1 MPATQPATTP
11 PERQFWREKQVIAT
25 WCPVHRATLWKWI
38 RAGKFPKP
46 VRLGTRT
53 VAWRDQDLR
62 AWAASRKSG
71 TLGAAV

>member
-1 MPATQPATTP
+1 MPTQPAAAP
-11 PERQFWREKQVIAT
+11 HERQFWREKQVIAT

-53 VAWRDQDLR
+53 VAWRDEDLR
-62 AWAASRKSG
+62 AWAQQQQFRP
-71 TLGAAV
+71 LGVAA